1 MTPTRLLTS
10 PCVVDLVADIEACFA
25 RGYTDGLPVVPPY
38 AELVDDMLGALGWRA
53 SEVLAV
59 DGELRLEFRA
69 EQVASIAVMA
79 GCETAYARVL
89 RPLTELLLAPTF
101 NLRGVATTTGGVAV
115 LVIVS
120 GRVVEELGFPTGS
133 NALGAPVRASATIG
147 RFAQLLRHLF
157 GRAGGLLD
165 EFGTIGHPGRLS
177 YCLAEQRDTLW
188 PPFHT
193 QYGLPDDESCVAAM
207 AAEGPNSV
215 NNHYAE
221 TGAHILETIASALAH
236 YGTTNYYYQGGGYLV
251 MLAPEHMRLVAA
263 EFTRDAARQFLF
275 EHAVVHT
282 RELARIGRIPRGID
296 QVRGVDMDVA
306 RSPAAHPDQISFI
319 EAGGPAGKF
328 SAIIPGWVANV
339 THVKGLA
346 GGRVAVSRKGVF

>member
-1 MTPTRLLTS
+1 MAPAHLLVS
-10 PCVVDLVADIEACFA
+10 PRVVDLVADMEACFA

-38 AELVDDMLGALGWRA
+38 AELVDDMLAALGWRA

-79 GCETAYARVL
+79 GCQIAYARVL
-89 RPLTELLLAPTF
+89 RPLTELLLAPSF

-120 GRVVEELGFPTGS
+120 GRVVEELGFATGS

-147 RFAQLLRHLF
+147 RFAQMARHLF
-157 GRAGGLLD
+157 GRAGGLLE

-177 YCLAEQRDTLW
+177 YCLAEQRETLW

-193 QYGLPDDESCVAAM
+193 QYGLAEDESCVAVM

-221 TGAHILETIASALAH
+221 TGTQILETIASALAH

-275 EHAVVHT
+275 DHAVVHT

-296 QVRGVDMDVA
+296 QVRGVEMDLA

-319 EAGGPAGKF
+319 EAG
-328 SAIIPGWVANV
+328 IPGGMHREPEYQFPWPPFA
-339 THVKGLA
+339 
-346 GGRVAVSRKGVF
+346 